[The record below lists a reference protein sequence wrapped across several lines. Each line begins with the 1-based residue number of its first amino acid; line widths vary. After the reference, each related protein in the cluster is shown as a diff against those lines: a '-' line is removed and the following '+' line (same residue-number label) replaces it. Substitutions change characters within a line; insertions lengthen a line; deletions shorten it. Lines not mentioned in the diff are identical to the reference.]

1 MTAPIEIY
9 NAVEDQL
16 GYYSLDQFEH
26 LLPQSKIIYEDL
38 DGDEILERAKE
49 EAIEEMVDRIY
60 CDLEAMV
67 EDWIMDHE
75 CQFQDCLE
83 EKFENEL

>member
-26 LLPQSKIIYEDL
+26 LLPEDNEDL

-49 EAIEEMVDRIY
+49 EAIEEMTDRIY

>member
-1 MTAPIEIY
+1 MMTAPREIY
-9 NAVEDQL
+9 DAVEYQL
-16 GYYSLDQFEH
+16 DFYSLDQFEH
-26 LLPQSKIIYEDL
+26 LLPEDNEDL

-49 EAIEEMVDRIY
+49 EAIEEMTDRIY

-83 EKFENEL
+83 EKFEAEIE